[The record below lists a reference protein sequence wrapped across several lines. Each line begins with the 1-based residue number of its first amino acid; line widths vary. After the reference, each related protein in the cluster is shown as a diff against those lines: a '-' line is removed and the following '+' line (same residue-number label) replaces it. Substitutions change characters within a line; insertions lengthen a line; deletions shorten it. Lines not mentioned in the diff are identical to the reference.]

1 MFIKPLQYT
10 PLQSISSPPVPETKS
25 TFRETL
31 AQALGTVNQAMEKSD
46 EADNAFM
53 SGRAESIH
61 EVQIA
66 AVKADVLMKLTAN
79 LASKVAHCTT
89 QLFQMQV

>member
-10 PLQSISSPPVPETKS
+10 PLESLRTAAPAEPATSFKD
-25 TFRETL
+25 TL
-31 AQALGTVNQAMEKSD
+31 ANALNTVTQADERSTEADQAL
-46 EADNAFM
+46 M

-66 AVKADVLMKLTAN
+66 SVKADVLMKLTAN